1 MNVVD
6 QLRKC
11 GIVPVVVID
20 KVEDAV
26 PLAKALVAG
35 GIFSAEVTFRT
46 AAAADGIKAIAEQ
59 VPECIVGAGTVLTV
73 EQARKAVENGAKFLV
88 SPGMDPDV
96 IAAANE
102 MNVPILPGAVTPTE
116 IIMGMK
122 LGIKIFKFFPA
133 GNYGGI
139 KTIKALAAP
148 FTQAEFVPTGGVNL
162 DNIEDYLGFKRIA
175 FCGGSWMCPAKLVNE
190 GKWDEIEELS
200 RAAVARFHEIRPE
213 YK

>member
-1 MNVVD
+1 MSVVD

-11 GIVPVVVID
+11 GIVPVVVIE

-26 PLAKALVAG
+26 PLAKALAAG

-46 AAAADGIKAIAEQ
+46 EAAAEGIAAIARE
-59 VPECIVGAGTVLTV
+59 VPEVIVGAGTVLTV
-73 EQARKAVENGAKFLV
+73 EQARLAVKNGAKFLV
-88 SPGMDPDV
+88 SPGMDADV
-96 IAAANE
+96 IKAANE

-116 IIMGMK
+116 IIQGMK
-122 LGIKIFKFFPA
+122 LGIEIFKFFPA

-162 DNIEDYLGFKRIA
+162 DNLADYLSFDKIA
-175 FCGGSWMCPAKLVNE
+175 FVGGSWMCKAQLIRE
-190 GKWDEIEELS
+190 GRFDEIEAIARE
-200 RAAVARFHEIRPE
+200 AVKRMREIRPE
-213 YK
+213 A